1 MNKDL
6 KSGDIIQGVQLAPL
20 GNYPAITTNGRK
32 GDQLCDKQAYDQVA
46 KVFNEQAREIQV
58 DFDHRSEV
66 SDDSSAAG
74 WIVKVWSDDTRGLLG
89 DIKVSGKGAK
99 ALNELDYRFAS
110 AAFELA
116 DDGRPQKLLSLALTN
131 RPNMEDIEKVYNSKM
146 EAGTETEVASLSSSE
161 EQDNMNLEIK
171 QALGLPEDATDAVVL
186 NGIQSL
192 NGKLKEYMD
201 KEKAAEAEAAVSE
214 LPETCREDFK
224 KLYADNPEAAKVV
237 INSVLNAFKEKA
249 IVKEE
254 AKPEVEQP
262 EKVCNSKEAEK
273 PALDSK
279 AAWAAY
285 NSLPQAQKLAY
296 AKEHRAE
303 LTA

>member
-1 MNKDL
+1 MNKEL
-6 KSGDIIQGVQLAPL
+6 KAGDVIEGVQLAPL
-20 GNYPAITTNGRK
+20 GNYPAITTGGK
-32 GDQLCDKQAYDQVA
+32 KVDQVCDRQAYDQVA
-46 KVFNEQAREIQV
+46 KVFNEEGREIQV
-58 DFDHRSEV
+58 DFDHKSEV
-66 SDDSSAAG
+66 SDETVAAG
-74 WIVKVWSDDTRGLLG
+74 WIVKVWPDDTRGLLG

-131 RPNMEDIEKVYNSKM
+131 RPNMEDIEKVYNSKGGQ
-146 EAGTETEVASLSSSE
+146 EVLGANTDEET
-161 EQDNMNLEIK
+161 NMTLEIK

-186 NGIQSL
+186 NGVQTL
-192 NGKLKEYMD
+192 NAKLKEYVD
-201 KEKAAEAEAAVSE
+201 RERAAEAAAAVDG
-214 LPETCREDFK
+214 LPDACREELK

-237 INSVLNAFKEKA
+237 INSVKAAFKEAEEKEKA
-249 IVKEE
+249 N
-254 AKPEVEQP
+254 AKPEVEAP
-262 EKVCNSKEAEK
+262 ETVCNSKEAQK

-285 NSLPQAQKLAY
+285 NSLPQAQKLAF
-296 AKEHRAE
+296 AKEHKAE

>member
-1 MNKDL
+1 
-6 KSGDIIQGVQLAPL
+6 
-20 GNYPAITTNGRK
+20 
-32 GDQLCDKQAYDQVA
+32 
-46 KVFNEQAREIQV
+46 
-58 DFDHRSEV
+58 V
-66 SDDSSAAG
+66 SDDSVAAG

-146 EAGTETEVASLSSSE
+146 EAGTETQVASLSTSE
-161 EQDNMNLEIK
+161 EQNMTLEIK

-201 KEKAAEAEAAVSE
+201 KEKAAEAEAAVAE

-224 KLYADNPEAAKVV
+224 KLYADNPEAAKTV
-237 INSVLNAFKEKA
+237 INSVLNVLKEKA
-249 IVKEE
+249 EAKE

-262 EKVCNSKEAEK
+262 ETVCNSKEAEK

-285 NSLPQAQKLAY
+285 NSLPQAQKLAF
-296 AKEHRAE
+296 AKEHKAE

>member
-1 MNKDL
+1 MNKEL

-20 GNYPAITTNGRK
+20 GNYPAITTSGK
-32 GDQLCDKQAYDQVA
+32 KVDQLCDKQAYDQVA
-46 KVFNEQAREIQV
+46 KVFNEAAREIQV
-58 DFDHRSEV
+58 DFDHKSEV
-66 SDDSSAAG
+66 SDDSVAAG

-146 EAGTETEVASLSSSE
+146 EAGAETQVASLSTSE
-161 EQDNMNLEIK
+161 EQNMTLEIK

-201 KEKAAEAEAAVSE
+201 KEKAAEAEAAVAE

-224 KLYADNPEAAKVV
+224 KLYADNPEAAKTV
-237 INSVLNAFKEKA
+237 INSVLNVLKEKA
-249 IVKEE
+249 EAKD

-262 EKVCNSKEAEK
+262 ETVCNSKEAEK

-285 NSLPQAQKLAY
+285 NSLPQAQKLAF
-296 AKEHRAE
+296 AKEHKAE

>member
-1 MNKDL
+1 MNKEL

-20 GNYPAITTNGRK
+20 GNYPAITTSGK
-32 GDQLCDKQAYDQVA
+32 KVDQLCDKQAYDQVA
-46 KVFNEQAREIQV
+46 KVFNEAAREIQV
-58 DFDHRSEV
+58 DFDHKSEV
-66 SDDSSAAG
+66 SDDSVAAG

-146 EAGTETEVASLSSSE
+146 EAGTETQVASLSNSE
-161 EQDNMNLEIK
+161 EQNMTLEIK

-224 KLYADNPEAAKVV
+224 KLYADNPEAAKTV
-237 INSVLNAFKEKA
+237 INSVLNVLKEKA
-249 IVKEE
+249 EAKE

-262 EKVCNSKEAEK
+262 ETVCNSKEAEK

-285 NSLPQAQKLAY
+285 NSLPQAQKLAF
-296 AKEHRAE
+296 AKEHKAE

>member
-1 MNKDL
+1 MNKEL

-20 GNYPAITTNGRK
+20 GNYPAITTSGKRV
-32 GDQLCDKQAYDQVA
+32 DQLCDKQAYDQVA
-46 KVFNEQAREIQV
+46 KVFNEAAREIQV
-58 DFDHRSEV
+58 DFDHKSEV
-66 SDDSSAAG
+66 SDDSVAAG

-146 EAGTETEVASLSSSE
+146 EAGTETQVASLSTSE
-161 EQDNMNLEIK
+161 EQNMTLEIK

-201 KEKAAEAEAAVSE
+201 KEKAAEADAAVSE

-224 KLYADNPEAAKVV
+224 KLYASDPESAKTV
-237 INSVLNAFKEKA
+237 INSVLNVLKEKA
-249 IVKEE
+249 EAKE

-262 EKVCNSKEAEK
+262 ETVCNSKEAEK

-285 NSLPQAQKLAY
+285 NSLPQAQKLAF
-296 AKEHRAE
+296 AKEHKAE

>member
-1 MNKDL
+1 MNKEL
-6 KSGDIIQGVQLAPL
+6 KSGDILQGVQLAPL
-20 GNYPAITTNGRK
+20 GNYPAITTSGK
-32 GDQLCDKQAYDQVA
+32 KVDQLCDKQAYDQVA
-46 KVFNEQAREIQV
+46 KVFNEAAREIQV
-58 DFDHRSEV
+58 DFDHKSELD
-66 SDDSSAAG
+66 DDSVAAG

-146 EAGTETEVASLSSSE
+146 EAGTETQVASLSTSE
-161 EQDNMNLEIK
+161 EQNMTLEIK

-224 KLYADNPEAAKVV
+224 KLYASDPESAKTV
-237 INSVLNAFKEKA
+237 INSVLNVLKEKA
-249 IVKEE
+249 EAKE

-262 EKVCNSKEAEK
+262 EMVCNSKEAEK

-285 NSLPQAQKLAY
+285 NSLPQAQKLAF
-296 AKEHRAE
+296 AKEHKAE

>member
-20 GNYPAITTNGRK
+20 GNYPAITTSGKRV
-32 GDQLCDKQAYDQVA
+32 DQLCDKQAYDQVA
-46 KVFNEQAREIQV
+46 KVFNEAGRELQV
-58 DFDHRSEV
+58 DFDHKSEV
-66 SDDSSAAG
+66 SDDSVAAG

-146 EAGTETEVASLSSSE
+146 EAGTETQVASLSTSE
-161 EQDNMNLEIK
+161 EQNMTLEIK

-201 KEKAAEAEAAVSE
+201 KEKAAEAEAAVAE

-224 KLYADNPEAAKVV
+224 KLYADNPEAAKTV
-237 INSVLNAFKEKA
+237 INSVLNVLKEKA
-249 IVKEE
+249 EAKE

-262 EKVCNSKEAEK
+262 ETVCNSKEAEK

-285 NSLPQAQKLAY
+285 NSLPQAQKLAF
-296 AKEHRAE
+296 AKEHKAE

>member
-6 KSGDIIQGVQLAPL
+6 KAGDVIENVQLAPL
-20 GNYPAITTNGRK
+20 GEYPAVTTNGKRV
-32 GDQLCDKQAYDQVA
+32 DQVCDNKAYDEVA
-46 KVFNEQAREIQV
+46 RVFNEEGREVQV
-58 DFDHRSEV
+58 DFDHKSEV
-66 SDDSSAAG
+66 TDNTVAAG
-74 WIVKVWSDDTRGLLG
+74 WIVSVRSDPVRGLLG
-89 DIKVSGKGAK
+89 DIRVSGSGAK

-116 DDGRPQKLLSLALTN
+116 GDGRPQKLLSLALTN
-131 RPNMEDIEKVYNSKM
+131 RPNMQDIEKVYNCQTGKV
-146 EAGTETEVASLSSSE
+146 ENLSTGE
-161 EQDNMNLEIK
+161 EQDMTLEIK

-186 NGIQSL
+186 NGIQTL

-201 KEKAAEAEAAVSE
+201 KEKAAEADAAVSG
-214 LPETCREDFK
+214 LPEEVRGSFK
-224 KLYADNPEAAKVV
+224 QLYADNPEAAKTV
-237 INSVLNAFKEKA
+237 INSVAAWMQKAAEK
-249 IVKEE
+249 KEE
-254 AKPEVEQP
+254 EAKEQKPEVEQP

-296 AKEHRAE
+296 AKEHKAE

>member
-1 MNKDL
+1 MNKEL

-20 GNYPAITTNGRK
+20 GNYPAITTSGKRV
-32 GDQLCDKQAYDQVA
+32 DQLCDKQAYDQVA
-46 KVFNEQAREIQV
+46 KVFNESAREIQV
-58 DFDHRSEV
+58 DFDHKSEV
-66 SDDSSAAG
+66 SDDSVAAG

-131 RPNMEDIEKVYNSKM
+131 RPNMEDIEKVYNSKI
-146 EAGTETEVASLSSSE
+146 EAGTETQVASLSTSE
-161 EQDNMNLEIK
+161 EQNMTLEIK

-224 KLYADNPEAAKVV
+224 KLYADNPEAAKMV
-237 INSVLNAFKEKA
+237 INSVLNVLKEKA
-249 IVKEE
+249 EAKE
-254 AKPEVEQP
+254 AKPEVKQP
-262 EKVCNSKEAEK
+262 ETVCNSKEAEK

-285 NSLPQAQKLAY
+285 NSLPQAQKLAF
-296 AKEHRAE
+296 AKEHKAE

>member
-1 MNKDL
+1 MNKEL
-6 KSGDIIQGVQLAPL
+6 KSGDILQGVQLAPL
-20 GNYPAITTNGRK
+20 GNYPAITTSGK
-32 GDQLCDKQAYDQVA
+32 KVDQLCDKQAYDQVA
-46 KVFNEQAREIQV
+46 KVFNEAAREIQV
-58 DFDHRSEV
+58 DFDHKSELD
-66 SDDSSAAG
+66 DDSVAAG

-146 EAGTETEVASLSSSE
+146 EAGTETQVASLSTSE
-161 EQDNMNLEIK
+161 EQNMTLEIK

-224 KLYADNPEAAKVV
+224 KLYADNPEAAKTV
-237 INSVLNAFKEKA
+237 INSVLNVLKEKA
-249 IVKEE
+249 EAKE

-262 EKVCNSKEAEK
+262 EMVCNSKEAEK

-285 NSLPQAQKLAY
+285 NSLPQAQKLAF
-296 AKEHRAE
+296 AKEHKAE

>member
-1 MNKDL
+1 MNKEL

-20 GNYPAITTNGRK
+20 GNYPAITTSGK
-32 GDQLCDKQAYDQVA
+32 KVDQLCDKQAYDQVA

-58 DFDHRSEV
+58 DFDHKSEV
-66 SDDSSAAG
+66 SDDSVAAG

-146 EAGTETEVASLSSSE
+146 EAGTETQVASLSTSE
-161 EQDNMNLEIK
+161 EQNMTLEIK

-186 NGIQSL
+186 NGIQTL
-192 NGKLKEYMD
+192 NGKLKEYVD
-201 KEKAAEAEAAVSE
+201 KEKAAEAEAAVAE

-224 KLYADNPEAAKVV
+224 KLYADNPEAAKTV
-237 INSVLNAFKEKA
+237 INSVLNVLKEKA
-249 IVKEE
+249 EAKE

-262 EKVCNSKEAEK
+262 ETVCNSKEAEK

-285 NSLPQAQKLAY
+285 NSLPQAQKLAF
-296 AKEHRAE
+296 AKEHKAE

>member
-1 MNKDL
+1 MNKEL

-20 GNYPAITTNGRK
+20 GNYPAITTSGKRV
-32 GDQLCDKQAYDQVA
+32 DQLCDKQAYDQVA
-46 KVFNEQAREIQV
+46 KVFNEAGRELQV

-66 SDDSSAAG
+66 SDDSVAAG

-131 RPNMEDIEKVYNSKM
+131 RPNMENIEKVYNSKM
-146 EAGTETEVASLSSSE
+146 EAGTETQVASLSTSE
-161 EQDNMNLEIK
+161 EQNMTLEIK

-224 KLYADNPEAAKVV
+224 KLYADNPEAAKTV
-237 INSVLNAFKEKA
+237 INSVLNVLKEKA
-249 IVKEE
+249 EAKE

-262 EKVCNSKEAEK
+262 ETVCNSKEAEK

-285 NSLPQAQKLAY
+285 NSLPQAQKLAF
-296 AKEHRAE
+296 AKEHKAE

>member
-1 MNKDL
+1 MNKEL

-20 GNYPAITTNGRK
+20 GNYPAITTSGK
-32 GDQLCDKQAYDQVA
+32 KVDQLCDKQAYDQVA
-46 KVFNEQAREIQV
+46 KVFNEAAREIQV
-58 DFDHRSEV
+58 DFDHKSEV
-66 SDDSSAAG
+66 SDDSVAAG

-146 EAGTETEVASLSSSE
+146 EAGTETQVASLSTSE
-161 EQDNMNLEIK
+161 EQNMTLEIK

-201 KEKAAEAEAAVSE
+201 KEKAAEAEAAVAE

-224 KLYADNPEAAKVV
+224 KLYADNPEAAKTV
-237 INSVLNAFKEKA
+237 INSVLNVLKEKA
-249 IVKEE
+249 EAKE

-262 EKVCNSKEAEK
+262 ETVCNSKEAEK

-285 NSLPQAQKLAY
+285 NSLPQAQKLAF
-296 AKEHRAE
+296 AKEHKAE

>member
-1 MNKDL
+1 MNKEL

-20 GNYPAITTNGRK
+20 GNYPAITTSGK
-32 GDQLCDKQAYDQVA
+32 KVDQLCDKQAYDQVA
-46 KVFNEQAREIQV
+46 KVFNEAAREIQV
-58 DFDHRSEV
+58 DFDHKSEV
-66 SDDSSAAG
+66 SDDSVAAG

-146 EAGTETEVASLSSSE
+146 EAGTETQVASLSTSE
-161 EQDNMNLEIK
+161 EQNMTLEIK

-201 KEKAAEAEAAVSE
+201 KEKAAEAEAAVAE

-224 KLYADNPEAAKVV
+224 KLYASDPESAKTV
-237 INSVLNAFKEKA
+237 INSVLNVLKEKA
-249 IVKEE
+249 EAKE

-262 EKVCNSKEAEK
+262 ETVCNSKEAEK

-285 NSLPQAQKLAY
+285 NSLPQAQKLAF
-296 AKEHRAE
+296 AKEHKAE

>member
-1 MNKDL
+1 MNKEL

-20 GNYPAITTNGRK
+20 GNYPAITTSGKRV
-32 GDQLCDKQAYDQVA
+32 DQLCDKQAYDQVA
-46 KVFNEQAREIQV
+46 KVFNESAREIQV
-58 DFDHRSEV
+58 DFDHKSEV
-66 SDDSSAAG
+66 SDDSVAAG

-146 EAGTETEVASLSSSE
+146 EAGTETQVASLSTSE
-161 EQDNMNLEIK
+161 EQNMTLEIK

-201 KEKAAEAEAAVSE
+201 KEKAAEAEAAVAE

-224 KLYADNPEAAKVV
+224 KLYASDPESAKTV
-237 INSVLNAFKEKA
+237 INSVLNVLKEKA
-249 IVKEE
+249 IDKE

-262 EKVCNSKEAEK
+262 ETVCNSKEAEK

-285 NSLPQAQKLAY
+285 NSLPQAQKLAF
-296 AKEHRAE
+296 AKEHKAE

>member
-1 MNKDL
+1 MNKEL

-20 GNYPAITTNGRK
+20 GNYPAITTSGKRV
-32 GDQLCDKQAYDQVA
+32 DQLCDKQAYDQVA
-46 KVFNEQAREIQV
+46 KVFNESAREIQV
-58 DFDHRSEV
+58 DFDHKSEV
-66 SDDSSAAG
+66 SDDSVAAG

-146 EAGTETEVASLSSSE
+146 EAGTETQVASLSTSE
-161 EQDNMNLEIK
+161 EQNMTLEIK

-224 KLYADNPEAAKVV
+224 KLYTSDPEATKTV
-237 INSVLNAFKEKA
+237 INSVLNVLKEKA
-249 IVKEE
+249 EAKE
-254 AKPEVEQP
+254 AKPEVKQP
-262 EKVCNSKEAEK
+262 ETVCNSKEAEK

-285 NSLPQAQKLAY
+285 NSLPQAQKLAF
-296 AKEHRAE
+296 AKEHKAE

>member
-1 MNKDL
+1 MNKEL

-20 GNYPAITTNGRK
+20 GNYPAITTSGK
-32 GDQLCDKQAYDQVA
+32 KVDQLCDKQAYDQVA
-46 KVFNEQAREIQV
+46 KVFNEAAREIQV
-58 DFDHRSEV
+58 DFDHKSEV
-66 SDDSSAAG
+66 SDDSVAAG

-99 ALNELDYRFAS
+99 ALNDLDYRFAS

-146 EAGTETEVASLSSSE
+146 EAGTETQVASLSTSE
-161 EQDNMNLEIK
+161 EQNMTLEIK

-201 KEKAAEAEAAVSE
+201 KEKAAEAEAAVAE

-224 KLYADNPEAAKVV
+224 KLYADNPEAAKTV
-237 INSVLNAFKEKA
+237 INSVLNVLKEKA
-249 IVKEE
+249 EAKE

-262 EKVCNSKEAEK
+262 ETVCNSKEAEK

-285 NSLPQAQKLAY
+285 NSLPQAQKLAF
-296 AKEHRAE
+296 AKEHKAE

>member
-1 MNKDL
+1 MNKEL

-20 GNYPAITTNGRK
+20 GNYPAITTSGK
-32 GDQLCDKQAYDQVA
+32 KVDQLCDKQAYDQVA
-46 KVFNEQAREIQV
+46 KVFNEAAREIQV
-58 DFDHRSEV
+58 DFDHKSEV
-66 SDDSSAAG
+66 SDDSVAAG

-146 EAGTETEVASLSSSE
+146 EAGAETQVASLSTSE
-161 EQDNMNLEIK
+161 EQNMTLEIK

-224 KLYADNPEAAKVV
+224 KLYASDPEAAKTV
-237 INSVLNAFKEKA
+237 INSVLNVLKEKA
-249 IVKEE
+249 EAKE

-262 EKVCNSKEAEK
+262 ETVCNSKEAEK

-285 NSLPQAQKLAY
+285 NSLPQAQKLAF
-296 AKEHRAE
+296 AKEHKAE

>member
-1 MNKDL
+1 MNKEL

-20 GNYPAITTNGRK
+20 GNYPAITTSGKRV
-32 GDQLCDKQAYDQVA
+32 DQLCDKQAYDQVA
-46 KVFNEQAREIQV
+46 KVFNESAREIQV
-58 DFDHRSEV
+58 DFDHKSEV
-66 SDDSSAAG
+66 SDDSVAAG

-146 EAGTETEVASLSSSE
+146 EAGTETQVASLSTSE
-161 EQDNMNLEIK
+161 EQNMTLEIK

-201 KEKAAEAEAAVSE
+201 KEKAAEAEAAVAE

-224 KLYADNPEAAKVV
+224 KLYADNPEAAKTV
-237 INSVLNAFKEKA
+237 INSVLNVLKEKA
-249 IVKEE
+249 EAKE
-254 AKPEVEQP
+254 AKPEVKQP
-262 EKVCNSKEAEK
+262 ETVCNSKEAEK

-285 NSLPQAQKLAY
+285 NSLPQAQKLAF
-296 AKEHRAE
+296 AKEHKAE

>member
-1 MNKDL
+1 MNKEL

-20 GNYPAITTNGRK
+20 GNYPAITTSGKRV
-32 GDQLCDKQAYDQVA
+32 DQLCDKQAYDQVA
-46 KVFNEQAREIQV
+46 KVFNESAREIQV
-58 DFDHRSEV
+58 DFDHKSEV
-66 SDDSSAAG
+66 SDDSVAAG

-146 EAGTETEVASLSSSE
+146 EAGTETQVASLSTSE
-161 EQDNMNLEIK
+161 EQNMTLEIK

-224 KLYADNPEAAKVV
+224 KLYADNPEAAKTV
-237 INSVLNAFKEKA
+237 INSVLNVLKEKA
-249 IVKEE
+249 EAKE
-254 AKPEVEQP
+254 AKPEVKQP
-262 EKVCNSKEAEK
+262 ETVCNSKEAEK

-285 NSLPQAQKLAY
+285 NSLPQAQKLAF
-296 AKEHRAE
+296 AKEHKAE

>member
-1 MNKDL
+1 MNKEL

-20 GNYPAITTNGRK
+20 GNYPAITTSGK
-32 GDQLCDKQAYDQVA
+32 KVDQLCDKQAYDQVA
-46 KVFNEQAREIQV
+46 KVFNEAAREIQV
-58 DFDHRSEV
+58 DFDHKSEL
-66 SDDSSAAG
+66 SDDSVAAG

-146 EAGTETEVASLSSSE
+146 EAGAETQVASLSTSE
-161 EQDNMNLEIK
+161 EQNMTLEIK

-201 KEKAAEAEAAVSE
+201 KEKAAEAEAAVAE

-224 KLYADNPEAAKVV
+224 KLYADNPEAAKTV
-237 INSVLNAFKEKA
+237 INSVLNVLKEKA
-249 IVKEE
+249 EAKE

-262 EKVCNSKEAEK
+262 ETVCNSKEAEK

-285 NSLPQAQKLAY
+285 NSLPQAQKLAF
-296 AKEHRAE
+296 AKEHKAE